1 MGQRNYKQVTV
12 YLAFELL
19 LKGDN
24 VVDDKYLAK
33 KLELCKYI
41 LFNDATWR
49 FIDVTSCL
57 ILCSQLLIPIT

>member
-33 KLELCKYI
+33 SWSSVSIYYSMMQLGDSL
-41 LFNDATWR
+41 
-49 FIDVTSCL
+49 TSHLVSFSVHNC
-57 ILCSQLLIPIT
+57 